1 MSNEQAQIPLG
12 EDAQNDNPADAVLTS
27 TASQEEPQ
35 AEIVAS
41 VPPVL
46 TAGDL
51 IRQAREAQ
59 GLHPETLASALKVP
73 TRKVEALES
82 GELDEMPDPAFTRAL
97 AAAICRH
104 LKIESAPVLALLPP
118 SVPLHLPT
126 PHMRDSLRNED
137 GQMGR
142 VRTASS
148 IDSNTRFFKRPLWFA
163 AVALLLLAAS
173 VSFWPELRSSL
184 KPTAAQQQNKNETAS
199 SHVGDAAEPTMQNA
213 AQPAAVAASAP
224 ASAPVVVA
232 PAATVS
238 AAKDALPTA
247 ASSTAPLLLSASG
260 ESWLQVTDASG
271 RVLLSRTLSAGES
284 VPLTGKAPFR
294 LIVGRAELVSI
305 SYQGAKQAYPAAMQT
320 GLARL
325 SVPAPGL

>member
-1 MSNEQAQIPLG
+1 MSNEQSQIPLG
-12 EDAQNDNPADAVLTS
+12 EDEQESHKTESAAAALQAVNSDGTEPEVAPTSQPPA
-27 TASQEEPQ
+27 
-35 AEIVAS
+35 
-41 VPPVL
+41 L

-73 TRKVEALES
+73 TRKIEALES

-97 AAAICRH
+97 AAAVCRH
-104 LKIESAPVLALLPP
+104 LKLEPAAVLALLPQAGP
-118 SVPLHLPT
+118 MLLQT

-148 IDSNTRFFKRPLWFA
+148 LNAGANFFKRPLWFA

-173 VSFWPELRSSL
+173 VPFWPRLQSGL
-184 KPTAAQQQNKNETAS
+184 TLTAAQTKNKNQTPIT
-199 SHVGDAAEPTMQNA
+199 HVTELEPTMKNA
-213 AQPAAVAASAP
+213 AQPAAVAASASEP
-224 ASAPVVVA
+224 AVA
-232 PAATVS
+232 IPAAAAS
-238 AAKDALPTA
+238 AAKGALPA

-305 SYQGAKQAYPAAMQT
+305 AYQGVNQPYPTAMQT

-325 SVPAPGL
+325 SVPAPAL

>member
-1 MSNEQAQIPLG
+1 M
-12 EDAQNDNPADAVLTS
+12 
-27 TASQEEPQ
+27 
-35 AEIVAS
+35 
-41 VPPVL
+41 
-46 TAGDL
+46 
-51 IRQAREAQ
+51 
-59 GLHPETLASALKVP
+59 HPETLASALKVP
-73 TRKVEALES
+73 TRKIEALES

-97 AAAICRH
+97 AAAVCRH
-104 LKIESAPVLALLPP
+104 LKLDPVAVLALLPP

-148 IDSNTRFFKRPLWFA
+148 IDAGASFFKRPLWLA

-173 VSFWPELRSSL
+173 VPFWPKLQSSL
-184 KPTAAQQQNKNETAS
+184 NQTAAQAKNKSQTPITQISE
-199 SHVGDAAEPTMQNA
+199 AEPTMQSA
-213 AQPAAVAASAP
+213 AQAAAVGV
-224 ASAPVVVA
+224 SAPVVAA

-238 AAKDALPTA
+238 GAKDALPA
-247 ASSTAPLLLSASG
+247 ASSTAPLLLRASG

-271 RVLLSRTLSAGES
+271 RVLLSRTLTAGES

-305 SYQGAKQAYPAAMQT
+305 VYQGANQTYPAAMQT

-325 SVPAPGL
+325 SVPAPAL

>member
-1 MSNEQAQIPLG
+1 MSNEQSQIPLG
-12 EDAQNDNPADAVLTS
+12 EDEQESHKTESAAAALQAVNSDGTEPELAPSLPPA
-27 TASQEEPQ
+27 
-35 AEIVAS
+35 
-41 VPPVL
+41 L

-73 TRKVEALES
+73 TRKIEALES

-97 AAAICRH
+97 AAAVCRH
-104 LKIESAPVLALLPP
+104 LKLEPAAVLALLPQAGP
-118 SVPLHLPT
+118 MLLQT

-148 IDSNTRFFKRPLWFA
+148 LNAGANFFKRPLWFA

-173 VSFWPELRSSL
+173 VPFWPRLQSGL
-184 KPTAAQQQNKNETAS
+184 TLTAAQTKNKNQTPIT
-199 SHVGDAAEPTMQNA
+199 HVTELEPTMKNA
-213 AQPAAVAASAP
+213 AQPTAVAASA
-224 ASAPVVVA
+224 SAVA
-232 PAATVS
+232 IPAAAVS
-238 AAKDALPTA
+238 AAKAALPA
-247 ASSTAPLLLSASG
+247 AISTAPLLLSASG

-271 RVLLSRTLSAGES
+271 RVLLSRTLTAGES

-305 SYQGAKQAYPAAMQT
+305 AYQGVNQPYPTAMQT

-325 SVPAPGL
+325 SVPAPAL

>member
-1 MSNEQAQIPLG
+1 MSNEQSQIPLG
-12 EDAQNDNPADAVLTS
+12 EDAQSDNSADAVLTS
-27 TASQEEPQ
+27 TASQEELQ

-59 GLHPETLASALKVP
+59 GLHPEALASALKVP

-118 SVPLHLPT
+118 SMSLHLPT

-148 IDSNTRFFKRPLWFA
+148 IDGSTSFFKRPLWFA

-173 VSFWPELRSSL
+173 VPFWPELRSSL
-184 KPTAAQQQNKNETAS
+184 NPTAAQHKNKSGTAISSVSET
-199 SHVGDAAEPTMQNA
+199 EPTMQNA
-213 AQPAAVAASAP
+213 AQPAAVAASAS
-224 ASAPVVVA
+224 ASAPVVIV
-232 PAATVS
+232 PAAIVS
-238 AAKDALPTA
+238 AAKDALPV

-284 VPLTGKAPFR
+284 VPLTGKAPYR

-305 SYQGAKQAYPAAMQT
+305 SYQGAKQPYPTAMQT

-325 SVPAPGL
+325 SVPAPAL